1 MKFGNHTKPNDP
13 KIISHISPISPAI
26 VSFTQLKAN
35 MHPPKSEYSFVS
47 NINLVPDLVIKE
59 TLVYR
64 MNYILRNSN
73 NVSYLGEHLW
83 VD

>member
-1 MKFGNHTKPNDP
+1 MIP
-13 KIISHISPISPAI
+13 KLYVIFAQYLPPLPH
-26 VSFTQLKAN
+26 FTLLKAD

-73 NVSYLGEHLW
+73 NVSDLGEHLW